1 MERVDEEGDGSQ
13 RKKVKTADYHPFAW
27 RVVARYG
34 EAAAVAACMAE
45 FGFPLLLVDCAKEAE
60 AIERR
65 LKRNV

>member
-1 MERVDEEGDGSQ
+1 
-13 RKKVKTADYHPFAW
+13 
-27 RVVARYG
+27 VVAKYG

-45 FGFPLLLVDCAKEAE
+45 FGFPLLLIDCAKEAE

>member
-1 MERVDEEGDGSQ
+1 VERADEEGDGSQ
-13 RKKVKTADYHPFAW
+13 GKKVTTEYHPFAY
-27 RVVARYG
+27 RVVAKYG

>member
-1 MERVDEEGDGSQ
+1 MECADKEGDGGQ
-13 RKKVKTADYHPFAW
+13 RKKVRTADYSPFAW

-45 FGFPLLLVDCAKEAE
+45 FGFPLLLVECFKEAE